1 MDLVNIAR
9 FVLSFVVVIG
19 LIGGLA
25 WVLRR
30 YGGGRIRGAAGKG
43 RLGVVEVAAVDAKRR
58 LVLIRRDDL
67 EHLIL
72 LSPTSETIVETGI
85 VSRAKGDGFAD
96 RLESAKATAEPG
108 ARNEP
113 TL

>member
-1 MDLVNIAR
+1 MDLINIAR

-30 YGGGRIRGAAGKG
+30 YGTGRISASSKG
-43 RLGVVEVAAVDAKRR
+43 RLGVVEVATVDAKRR
-58 LVLIRRDDL
+58 LVLVRRDAV

-72 LSPTSETIVETGI
+72 ISPTTETIVETGI
-85 VSRAKGDGFAD
+85 VTQPDGDRFAD
-96 RLESAKATAEPG
+96 RLEAASG
-108 ARNEP
+108 EP
-113 TL
+113 TP

>member
-19 LIGGLA
+19 LLGGLA
-25 WVLRR
+25 WILRR
-30 YGGGRIRGAAGKG
+30 YGTGRITAAAGKG
-43 RLGVVEVAAVDAKRR
+43 RLGVVEVSVVDAKRR
-58 LVLIRRDDL
+58 LVLLRRDDV

-72 LSPTSETIVETGI
+72 LSPTSETVIETGI
-85 VSRAKGDGFAD
+85 EKT
-96 RLESAKATAEPG
+96 TAEPRF
-108 ARNEP
+108 AERLEIAKSEVDPTAKSEP

>member
-9 FVLSFVVVIG
+9 FILSFVVVIG

-30 YGGGRIRGAAGKG
+30 YGSGRITAAAGKG
-43 RLGVVEVAAVDAKRR
+43 RLGVVEVATVDAKRR
-58 LVLIRRDDL
+58 LVLIRRDAV

-72 LSPTSETIVETGI
+72 LSPTTETVVETGI
-85 VSRAKGDGFAD
+85 VPQTGEDRFAD
-96 RLESAKATAEPG
+96 RLEAAKSAPG
-108 ARNEP
+108 QTSGSERTP
-113 TL
+113 